1 MSEIFLH
8 DSEQQWTDLGDGV
21 MRKILVFNDELML
34 MKVRFKKGAI
44 GALHQHPH
52 TQISYVSAGKF
63 RYHIDGVDRILTAG
77 DSCIIYSQLI
87 HGCECLE
94 EGELID
100 SFTPY
105 REDFVQST

>member
-8 DSEQQWTDLGDGV
+8 DKAQSWTDLGDGV
-21 MRKILVFNDELML
+21 QRKILVYNDELML
-34 MKVRFKKGAI
+34 MKVRFQKGAI

-52 TQISYVSAGKF
+52 AQISYVNAGKF
-63 RYHIDGVDRILTAG
+63 RYHIDGIDEILTVG
-77 DSCIIYSQLI
+77 DSCIINPNLI

-100 SFTPY
+100 SFTPH
-105 REDFVQST
+105 REDFITSL

>member
-8 DSEQQWTDLGDGV
+8 DNEQQWTDLGEGV

-52 TQISYVSAGKF
+52 TQISYVSAENS
-63 RYHIDGVDRILTAG
+63 DTILMV
-77 DSCIIYSQLI
+77 LI
-87 HGCECLE
+87 A
-94 EGELID
+94 
-100 SFTPY
+100 S
-105 REDFVQST
+105 

>member
-1 MSEIFLH
+1 MNEIFLH
-8 DSEQQWTDLGDGV
+8 DNDQQWTDLGEGV
-21 MRKILVFNDELML
+21 MRKILVFNEELML

-44 GALHQHPH
+44 GILHQHPQ

-63 RYHIDGVDRILTAG
+63 RYHINGVDRILNAG
-77 DSCIIYSQLI
+77 DSCIIYSQLV

-105 REDFVQST
+105 RGDLIQST

>member
-8 DSEQQWTDLGDGV
+8 DSEQQWTDLGEGV

-44 GALHQHPH
+44 GALQHPH
-52 TQISYVSAGKF
+52 TQISYVSAGTF

-77 DSCIIYSQLI
+77 DSCIIYSQLV

-105 REDFVQST
+105 REDFVQYT

>member
-8 DSEQQWTDLGDGV
+8 DRAQSWTDLGDGV
-21 MRKILVFNDELML
+21 QRKILVYNDELML
-34 MKVRFKKGAI
+34 MKVRFQKGAI

-63 RYHIDGVDRILTAG
+63 RYHIDGADQILTVG
-77 DSCIIYSQLI
+77 DSCIIYPNLI

-94 EGELID
+94 EGELVD
-100 SFTPY
+100 SFTPH
-105 REDFVQST
+105 REDFITSL

>member
-8 DSEQQWTDLGDGV
+8 DKAQGWTDLGDGV
-21 MRKILVFNDELML
+21 KRKILVYNDELML
-34 MKVRFKKGAI
+34 MKVRFQKGAI

-52 TQISYVSAGKF
+52 TQISYVNAGKF
-63 RYHIDGVDRILTAG
+63 RYHIDGIDEILTVG
-77 DSCIIYSQLI
+77 DSCIINPNLI

-100 SFTPY
+100 SFTPH
-105 REDFVQST
+105 REDFITSL